1 MLILKRM
8 IYPYEVLKCK
18 MTDEMIVYGDFYYED
33 DEDSSIIVKATAY
46 NKLKK
51 EAKER
56 SFDYSL
62 LQKAQNEKEY
72 REMVKRAQKDY
83 LYATILDRP
92 IFDQGHC
99 KANGYE

>member
-18 MTDEMIVYGDFYYED
+18 MSDSLIVYGDFYYED
-33 DEDSSIIVKATAY
+33 DEDPRIIVKATEY

-51 EAKER
+51 EAREAA
-56 SFDYSL
+56 FDYSL

-72 REMVKRAQKDY
+72 REMVKRAQRDY
-83 LYATILDRP
+83 LNATILDRP

-99 KANGYE
+99 KSHGLE

>member
-18 MTDEMIVYGDFYYED
+18 MSDKFIVYGDFYYQD
-33 DEDSSIIVKATAY
+33 DEDQNLIISATEY

-51 EAKER
+51 EAKEM

-62 LQKAQNEKEY
+62 LAKAQNQKEY
-72 REMVKRAQKDY
+72 RELVKRAERDY
-83 LYATILDRP
+83 LRATILDKP
-92 IFDQGHC
+92 IFDQGHV
-99 KANGYE
+99 KKNGME

>member
-18 MTDEMIVYGDFYYED
+18 MSDRFIVYGDFYYQD
-33 DEDSSIIVKATAY
+33 DEDQNLIISAIEY

-51 EAKER
+51 EAKEL

-62 LQKAQNEKEY
+62 LAKAQNQKEY
-72 REMVKRAQKDY
+72 RELVKRAEKDY
-83 LYATILDRP
+83 LRATILDKP
-92 IFDQGHC
+92 IFDQGHM
-99 KANGYE
+99 KKNGME